1 MNKEQFIIGLSKLGI
16 ELNENQLLKLEK
28 YYTLLVSYN
37 EHTNLTAIT
46 KKEDVYLKHFYDSL
60 TLIKVVDLNKNINL
74 CDIGTGAGF
83 PGLVLKIVF
92 PNLSITLIDSLE
104 KRIKFLKEVIN
115 ELKLTNIEAI
125 HSRIE
130 EFNYI
135 EKFDIVVTR
144 AVSYT
149 STILELGCR
158 LPKING
164 LFILMKG
171 NIQEELNN
179 SSSAIL
185 KLGYNIKNVINFKLP
200 IEDSERNIVVLEKIR
215 ETDSKYP
222 REFSQI
228 KKKSL

>member
-1 MNKEQFIIGLSKLGI
+1 MTKEEFIIELSKLGI
-16 ELNENQLLKLEK
+16 ELNEEQLSKLEK

-37 EHTNLTAIT
+37 EHVNLTAIT

-60 TLIKVVDLNKNINL
+60 TLIKAADLNKNINI

-83 PGLVLKIVF
+83 PGLVLKIAF
-92 PNLSITLIDSLE
+92 PNLSITLVDSLE
-104 KRIKFLKEVIN
+104 KRIKFLKEVIS
-115 ELKLTNIEAI
+115 ELELTNIEAI

-158 LPKING
+158 LPKVNG

-171 NIQEELNN
+171 NIQEELNK
-179 SSSAIL
+179 SSTALS
-185 KLGYNIKNVINFKLP
+185 KLNYSIKNVISFKLP
-200 IEDSERNIVVLEKIR
+200 IEDSERNIVVLEKISL
-215 ETDSKYP
+215 TNSKYP